1 MRCIDVRSTVV
12 SQVIASYLDAD
23 HFIQTVL
30 ERFHVLDCLTLR
42 PNPGSQ
48 RSRSFLT
55 QDQEMP
61 MLESFLSFLCMLLT
75 VRTYSGKSLQIIHSF
90 QIFI

>member
-1 MRCIDVRSTVV
+1 MHVNTVV
-12 SQVIASYLDAD
+12 LQVIASYLDAD
-23 HFIQTVL
+23 HFVQTVL

-42 PNPGSQ
+42 PNTGSQ

-61 MLESFLSFLCMLLT
+61 MIESFLSFLCMLLT
-75 VRTYSGKSLQIIHSF
+75 IRTYSGKTSQ
-90 QIFI
+90 FIREHLKLACKL